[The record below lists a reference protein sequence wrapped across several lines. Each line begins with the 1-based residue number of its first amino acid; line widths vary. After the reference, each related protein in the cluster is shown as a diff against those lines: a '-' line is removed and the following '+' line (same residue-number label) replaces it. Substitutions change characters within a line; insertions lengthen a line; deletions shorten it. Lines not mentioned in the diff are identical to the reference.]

1 MDMHQE
7 VVSVM
12 EGIGFQKEELAP
24 DKRLAKDLGIDS
36 TELVEIVVA
45 LEEHFHISIDADAEE
60 GFTTV
65 ADLVGRVDRL
75 LSAGAHPRKD

>member
-1 MDMHQE
+1 MDIHQE

-12 EGIGFQKEELAP
+12 EGIGFQKEELAH
-24 DKRLAKDLGIDS
+24 DKRLANDLGIDS

-45 LEEHFHISIDADAEE
+45 LEEHFHISIDADTED

-65 ADLVGRVDRL
+65 ADLVDRVDQM
-75 LSAGAHPRKD
+75 LSAGANTRKD